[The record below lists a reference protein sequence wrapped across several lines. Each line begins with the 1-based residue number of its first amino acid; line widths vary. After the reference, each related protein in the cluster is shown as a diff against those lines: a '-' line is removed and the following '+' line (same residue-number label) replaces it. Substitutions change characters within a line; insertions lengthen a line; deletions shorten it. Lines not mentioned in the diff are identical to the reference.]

1 MFLFIAVFLCF
12 PVSIFLFYF
21 RNYRY
26 FQSLVD
32 TQKKEMEE
40 LRIKVEDLCT
50 KLLMQEET
58 KMNITKQLHY
68 WRYKA
73 SSLEVIVFIFCAYR
87 NENDLA

>member
-1 MFLFIAVFLCF
+1 
-12 PVSIFLFYF
+12 
-21 RNYRY
+21 
-26 FQSLVD
+26 
-32 TQKKEMEE
+32 MEE

-58 KMNITKQLHY
+58 KMNITKQLNY

-73 SSLEVIVFIFCAYR
+73 SSFEVIVYIFGAYR

>member
-1 MFLFIAVFLCF
+1 
-12 PVSIFLFYF
+12 
-21 RNYRY
+21 
-26 FQSLVD
+26 
-32 TQKKEMEE
+32 MEE

-58 KMNITKQLHY
+58 KMNIAKQLHY

-73 SSLEVIVFIFCAYR
+73 SSLEVIVFIFGAYR